1 MQDALTIS
9 ALTFGTQAF
18 VTLFV
23 ILDPPG
29 AAPIFLSLA
38 SGKSIKVQR
47 RLAWQAATVSLF
59 VIVTFALFGNALLGY
74 LNISLPALQGAG
86 GILLLITGL
95 GLLTGSI
102 TDSDSAASQN
112 IALVPLGTPLLAG
125 PGAIVATMIYVQ
137 KADTTTQIIG
147 LVIAILAVHLIIGT
161 VLMASTKIVGLIK
174 DSGVTL
180 LASIA
185 GLLLAAIAVQ
195 MLANA
200 IKAFAAAA
208 QSAESRTPQLPSSL
222 WRYWRPK
229 PVEPP

>member
-9 ALTFGTQAF
+9 ALTFGAQAF

-29 AAPIFLSLA
+29 AAPIFLSLT

-59 VIVTFALFGNALLGY
+59 VIVTFALFGNALLDY

-125 PGAIVATMIYVQ
+125 PGAIVTTMLYVQ
-137 KADTTTQIIG
+137 KADGNEQLG
-147 LVIAILAVHLIIGT
+147 ALAIAIVAVHLIIGIT
-161 VLMASTKIVGLIK
+161 FMFSTKILSVIK

-180 LASIA
+180 LARIA
-185 GLLLAAIAVQ
+185 GLLLSAIAVE
-195 MLANA
+195 MIVSA
-200 IKAFAAAA
+200 IKAFFNIG
-208 QSAESRTPQLPSSL
+208 
-222 WRYWRPK
+222 
-229 PVEPP
+229 